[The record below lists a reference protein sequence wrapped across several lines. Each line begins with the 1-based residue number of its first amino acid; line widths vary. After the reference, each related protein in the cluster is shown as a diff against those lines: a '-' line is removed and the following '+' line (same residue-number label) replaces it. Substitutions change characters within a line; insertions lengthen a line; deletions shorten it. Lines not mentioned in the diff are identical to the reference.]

1 MADGRPP
8 LRTGCISN
16 LCAVFYTTIPR
27 ERMARPKGR
36 SLLVRTSVSLDA
48 ASYADLC
55 AISHHHG
62 VSAAWVLRR
71 ALGGIR

>member
-1 MADGRPP
+1 
-8 LRTGCISN
+8 
-16 LCAVFYTTIPR
+16 
-27 ERMARPKGR
+27 MARPKGR
-36 SLLVRTSVSLDA
+36 SLPVRTSVSLDA

-71 ALGGIR
+71 ALGEFVERNRDEKQAELPLTHQIADRKD